1 MEAFQLPA
9 ILRRVMK
16 ISKLEEQI
24 QIVINPKKVK
34 QAKLLDFMPDRY
46 NIFDREALTKALEG
60 EDEIKILFEMTSLES
75 KEHINKLA
83 IVERLQRL
91 TELNLMAEQFEA
103 REKDKLHG

>member
-1 MEAFQLPA
+1 
-9 ILRRVMK
+9 
-16 ISKLEEQI
+16 
-24 QIVINPKKVK
+24 
-34 QAKLLDFMPDRY
+34 
-46 NIFDREALTKALEG
+46 
-60 EDEIKILFEMTSLES
+60 MTSLES